1 MFPFCRTGA
10 YPFFGKNMKP
20 NKNIP
25 SLFANKTY
33 LDPTYDPAFKEFF
46 DSEEALKDFLDGVLG
61 LDGDDKIKKLTFTF
75 DKSLHFR
82 VPQRKKVVVDV
93 FATTGSG
100 RFLNIEMQNLE
111 HDFFIDR
118 IFLYKAFLIIKGK
131 KEMELSTEF
140 ANFSEKE
147 QKRKRYEL
155 PETVSIWI
163 CNFDLPGAKGEYMDE
178 WAVYSRTAVGNG
190 TAIPI
195 FPKNRYIFFSLP
207 NFKKSVEEVN
217 GSVDAWLYLL
227 NHAGDGGEQPNFG
240 SGIIEDALER
250 IRVDKADDELLSNQE
265 NAMAHEEDYEIMLAG
280 AEIRAEEKG
289 LKRGMERGIKEG
301 IEKGI
306 KEGREKGIKEGREK
320 GIKEGRTEEKR
331 NMARALKSMGDSV
344 EKIVAVT
351 GLTQAEVEAL

>member
-1 MFPFCRTGA
+1 MEHFHPKIRFIGRWGYPLSATRGRTRSLE
-10 YPFFGKNMKP
+10 KNMKQ

-46 DSEEALKDFLDGVLG
+46 DSEDALKDFLDGVLG
-61 LDGDDKIKKLTFTF
+61 LDGDDKIKKLTFSF

-82 VPQRKKVVVDV
+82 VPQRKKVVVDI

-131 KEMELSTEF
+131 KEMELSPEF
-140 ANFSEKE
+140 ANFSQKE

-178 WAVYSRTAVGNG
+178 WAVYSRTAIGKG

-207 NFKKSVEEVN
+207 NFKKSVEEVS

-250 IRVDKADDELLSNQE
+250 IRVDKAGDELLSDQE

-280 AEIRAEEKG
+280 AEIRAEERG
-289 LKRGMERGIKEG
+289 LKRGME
-301 IEKGI
+301 KGL
-306 KEGREKGIKEGREK
+306 ER
-320 GIKEGRTEEKR
+320 GRTEERR
-331 NMARALKSMGDSV
+331 NVARALKAMGDSV
-344 EKIVAVT
+344 EKIMAVT
-351 GLTQAEVEAL
+351 GLPQAEVEAL

>member
-1 MFPFCRTGA
+1 MRGRSRFRG
-10 YPFFGKNMKP
+10 NMMKQ

-46 DSEEALKDFLDGVLG
+46 DSEDALKDFLDGVLG

-75 DKSLHFR
+75 DKSLDFR

-118 IFLYKAFLIIKGK
+118 IILYKAFLIIKGK
-131 KEMELSTEF
+131 KEMELSPEF
-140 ANFSEKE
+140 AKFTREE

-178 WAVYSRTAVGNG
+178 WAIYSRTAIRNG
-190 TAIPI
+190 TPVPI

-207 NFKKSVEEVN
+207 NFKKSVEEVDS
-217 GSVDAWLYLL
+217 SVDAWLYLL

-250 IRVDKADDELLSNQE
+250 IRVDKADDELLSDQE

-280 AEIRAEEKG
+280 AKIRAQKEGLEKG
-289 LKRGMERGIKEG
+289 LM
-301 IEKGI
+301 
-306 KEGREKGIKEGREK
+306 EGREKGRA
-320 GIKEGRTEEKR
+320 EEKR
-331 NMARALKSMGDSV
+331 NMARTLKAMGDSV